1 MKMANSTF
9 LFQAAFLQ
17 NNVNG
22 YRLAAL
28 GSHDWDKLGV
38 QRQGH
43 RLNIEKSI
51 RRYMPKHV

>member
-1 MKMANSTF
+1 MSYYLN
-9 LFQAAFLQ
+9 LPPQAAFLQ

-22 YRLAAL
+22 CRLAAL

-51 RRYMPKHV
+51 RRYMPKQV

>member
-1 MKMANSTF
+1 MSYYLTPP
-9 LFQAAFLQ
+9 QAAFLQ

-22 YRLAAL
+22 CRLAAL

-51 RRYMPKHV
+51 RRYMPKQV